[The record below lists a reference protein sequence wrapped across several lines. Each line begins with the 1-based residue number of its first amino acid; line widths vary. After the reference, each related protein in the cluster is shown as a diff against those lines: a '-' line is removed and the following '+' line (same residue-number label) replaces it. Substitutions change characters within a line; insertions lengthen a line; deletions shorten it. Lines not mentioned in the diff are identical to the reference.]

1 MTPSQWKQIGES
13 VDGLSTS
20 EKLQLIE
27 RLARSLRTT
36 PDRSPQEQREAL
48 MKLRK
53 KLAALPI
60 ANPIDGF
67 SNRDHDRFVY
77 GDAS

>member
-1 MTPSQWKQIGES
+1 MTPSEWKQIDES

-27 RLARSLRTT
+27 RLARSLQTT
-36 PDRSPQEQREAL
+36 PDRSPLEKREAL

-53 KLAALPI
+53 KLAALAV
-60 ANPIDGF
+60 ANPDDGF
-67 SNRDHDRFVY
+67 SNRDHDRLIY